1 VPLFTDVLTPANAWN
16 NEQPLLTYLVPP
28 ELRNVLQFGQLIAI
42 PYGDRLVEGI
52 VWNLWEDD
60 RTERK
65 AIKQEGEKRQ
75 SIGQQETGQHVG
87 ATARVARNMEIKS
100 NDTRINHT
108 WSHTDKMEH
117 LRPISTILD
126 PEPALLFH
134 QRALAEWMSAHY
146 VTPLAQVAV
155 KMLPPGLMQR
165 SKVVLH
171 LINAEDLGINGTQ
184 DQQALT
190 RLHALIGLLLAD
202 GEIDI
207 ERLKEMLGPKQAK
220 EIIQEAL
227 SSGVIEREAMLHA
240 PTTRV
245 RHKRVV
251 QLLIQ
256 GEKLESWRKQ
266 TQAQLEQCL
275 PAPASI
281 PMAAD
286 NVRKRPQKNVPDP
299 WAIPGSSNLFTLTP
313 QNRIGLLA
321 QRRLAAID
329 LLCYESTGSNSGS
342 YWTSGTLCKASG
354 LTPAQL
360 KKLVYENIITIEE
373 MEVQRNPLLGRVIP
387 ATLPLELT
395 PDQQAALDIIL
406 AKKRNASASIRHIAP
421 ILLHGVTGSGKTE
434 VYLQALAA
442 IIARGK
448 RGIMLVPE
456 IALTAQAILRFV
468 GRFPDRV
475 AIIHSELTDG
485 ERYDEW
491 RRIRSGKVDV
501 VIGSRSALFSPL
513 PDLGIIILD
522 EEHEPAYK
530 QNQPKPT
537 YHARDAA
544 NFLGNFLHIPVVL
557 GSATPSVESFF
568 HAERGEYQLIELHNR
583 IGADLPPVEV
593 IDLRN
598 ELHAG
603 NTSIFSRRLQREIE
617 QVLNKGQQAILYL
630 NRRGAASCILC
641 RECGFVAMCDHCDM
655 PLTYHS
661 TERILL
667 CHYCN
672 GQNRILHVC
681 PQCNSPSIRYFGLGT
696 EKVEDTIARHFPSA
710 RLLRWDRDTAKHRRT
725 HEQLLDRFAN
735 READILVGTQMIA
748 KGLDLP
754 GVTLVGVISADIA
767 LTLPDFAAS
776 ERAFTLLTQV
786 AGRAGRGE
794 EAGKVII
801 QTFNPQ
807 HFCIEAASRHDYHEF
822 YAAEIEARQRYG
834 YPPFRQ
840 FVKFTYSHENRRRA
854 QNEALL
860 LRETLD
866 QWIDRLGLLQTD
878 IVGPAPTVMERVRG
892 KYRWQM
898 IARGPD
904 LHPLLRVVE
913 TPGWEVDIDPVSTL

>member
-1 VPLFTDVLTPANAWN
+1 
-16 NEQPLLTYLVPP
+16 
-28 ELRNVLQFGQLIAI
+28 
-42 PYGDRLVEGI
+42 
-52 VWNLWEDD
+52 
-60 RTERK
+60 
-65 AIKQEGEKRQ
+65 
-75 SIGQQETGQHVG
+75 
-87 ATARVARNMEIKS
+87 
-100 NDTRINHT
+100 
-108 WSHTDKMEH
+108 
-117 LRPISTILD
+117 
-126 PEPALLFH
+126 
-134 QRALAEWMSAHY
+134 
-146 VTPLAQVAV
+146 
-155 KMLPPGLMQR
+155 
-165 SKVVLH
+165 
-171 LINAEDLGINGTQ
+171 
-184 DQQALT
+184 
-190 RLHALIGLLLAD
+190 
-202 GEIDI
+202 
-207 ERLKEMLGPKQAK
+207 MLGPKQAK
-220 EIIQEAL
+220 EILQEAL
-227 SSGVIEREAMLHA
+227 SSGLIEREATLHA

-251 QLLIQ
+251 RLLLQ
-256 GEKLESWRKQ
+256 GEALEAWRMQ
-266 TQAQLEQCL
+266 TRAQLEQSL
-275 PAPASI
+275 PAPGSV

-299 WAIPGSSNLFTLTP
+299 WAIPGSSDVFTLTP
-313 QNRIGLLA
+313 QNRLGLLA

-329 LLCYESTGSNSGS
+329 LLCHEKNEANAGS
-342 YWTSGTLCKASG
+342 YWTPGTLCKASG
-354 LTPAQL
+354 LSPAQL
-360 KKLVYENIITIEE
+360 KKLVHENIIAIEE
-373 MEVQRNPLLGRVIP
+373 IEVQRNPLLGRVIP
-387 ATLPLELT
+387 ATSPLELT
-395 PDQQAALDIIL
+395 ADQQAALEEIL
-406 AKKRNASASIRHIAP
+406 GQKGRGQVYMGRARYRAGQDTGRGQAPPLHYTNHETSQYSRGAPLRSPWGWDGAPWGGRGDGSHQNGVSGTDHIAP

-442 IIARGK
+442 IIAEGK
-448 RGIMLVPE
+448 RGIVLVPE

-544 NFLGNFLHIPVVL
+544 IFLGQLLHIPVVL

-568 HAERGEYQLIELHNR
+568 HAERGDYHLIELHHR

-603 NTSIFSRRLQREIE
+603 NTSIFSRRLQSELE
-617 QVLNKGQQAILYL
+617 QVLHKGQQAILYL

-672 GQNRILHVC
+672 GQNRILHLC

-696 EKVEDTIARHFPSA
+696 EKVEDTIARHFPTA

-767 LTLPDFAAS
+767 LTLPDFSAS

-807 HFCIEAASRHDYHEF
+807 HFCIEAASQHDYHEF

-866 QWIDRLGLLQTD
+866 KWIDRLRFATD
-878 IVGPAPTVMERVRG
+878 RYCWTRPRCHGAYTRKVSLANDCTR
-892 KYRWQM
+892 
-898 IARGPD
+898 ARFTSTAQSN
-904 LHPLLRVVE
+904 RY
-913 TPGWEVDIDPVSTL
+913 PGWEVDIDPVSTM